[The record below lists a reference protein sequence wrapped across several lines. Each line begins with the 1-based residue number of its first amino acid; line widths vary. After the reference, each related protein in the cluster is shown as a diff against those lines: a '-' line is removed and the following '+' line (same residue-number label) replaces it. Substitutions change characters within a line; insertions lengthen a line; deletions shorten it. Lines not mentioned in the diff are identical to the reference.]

1 MKEKILTSLFTL
13 ILIVVVQQEK
23 QSEVSNNSTPE
34 AVEPNT
40 NTSFKENENN
50 VIPPHPQD
58 IVIVKY
64 YENFYDFIK
73 ELS

>member
-23 QSEVSNNSTPE
+23 QSEVSNNSTSE
-34 AVEPNT
+34 AVEPNI
-40 NTSFKENENN
+40 NINFKENQNN
-50 VIPPHPQD
+50 TIPLHQQD